1 MKLHIMMTSNDIGV
15 RWFPSVKGTCLLHFG
30 ANLHLNTLI
39 RWYLP
44 MAAVTTAMV
53 GEQLDINSYNY
64 VYFKANT
71 CIVGTN
77 ISYIS
82 FISSSGILDPSQL
95 QWSLNQAK
103 GCQFESQ
110 PWQTKIHV
118 INNLSVLPTQF
129 NNICSNYAPDSP

>member
-1 MKLHIMMTSNDIGV
+1 MTLGLDDFLLSKGHACYIRGQSPSKHIDQMILTNGSCHNSNGWRTV
-15 RWFPSVKGTCLLHFG
+15 RHQFL
-30 ANLHLNTLI
+30 
-39 RWYLP
+39 
-44 MAAVTTAMV
+44 
-53 GEQLDINSYNY
+53 Y

>member
-1 MKLHIMMTSNDIGV
+1 
-15 RWFPSVKGTCLLHFG
+15 
-30 ANLHLNTLI
+30 
-39 RWYLP
+39 

-82 FISSSGILDPSQL
+82 FISSAGILDPSQL
-95 QWSLNQAK
+95 Q
-103 GCQFESQ
+103 
-110 PWQTKIHV
+110 
-118 INNLSVLPTQF
+118 
-129 NNICSNYAPDSP
+129 